1 MPKLSKSTQLL
12 RAKKLMSDFVKSKQN
27 RKKLAEMRNTTVG
40 NISRE
45 FQKPYVQEY
54 IQKSMSKHLDSV
66 GVTDENI
73 AIKIKDLMNATT
85 KVGKY
90 GQVTVDDNSTQVR
103 ATELALK
110 VKKHIGEGNT
120 TVNILNV
127 GISSAIKKGRER
139 LKAIEDSGKEG
150 EVIDV
155 K

>member
-1 MPKLSKSTQLL
+1 MPKLSKTTQLL
-12 RAKKLMSDFVKSKQN
+12 RAKKLMREFVKSKGS
-27 RKKLAEMRNTTVG
+27 RRILAQMRNTSVG
-40 NISRE
+40 NITRE
-45 FQKPYVQEY
+45 FNKPYVQEY
-54 IQKSMSKHLDSV
+54 IQQSFSKHLDDV
-66 GVTDENI
+66 GVTDQNI
-73 AIKIKDLMNATT
+73 ALKIKDLMNATT

-139 LKAIEDSGKEG
+139 LKMLEAK
-150 EVIDV
+150 VIDE
-155 K
+155 KK